1 VKIAEPATDIRPQ
14 TALQIPS
21 WRFVATALL
30 GVAALLAFC
39 VVTVRAQGPAGSD
52 TPNPTAIPGGAAAIG
67 EPTSVWTPS
76 ASKKVGG
83 MTGPVQQPQ
92 STYVNVGGETVSL
105 PNAECARLVAEAL
118 QRKAVV
124 PVPDSSG
131 SSSSGWCADAM
142 NRALELQRTRPE
154 PTGWPTPGAGDAGSF
169 NVLRRA
175 RVSGSGREA
184 SIACASFGR

>member
-1 VKIAEPATDIRPQ
+1 MKIAKPATDIRPRM
-14 TALQIPS
+14 ALEIPS
-21 WRFVATALL
+21 RRFVATALL
-30 GVAALLAFC
+30 SVAALLAFC

-52 TPNPTAIPGGAAAIG
+52 TPTPTAIPGGAAAIG

-83 MTGPVQQPQ
+83 TTGLVQRPQ

-118 QRKAVV
+118 QQKAAI
-124 PVPDSSG
+124 PVPDSG
-131 SSSSGWCADAM
+131 RSSSRSWCADAM

-154 PTGWPTPGAGDAGSF
+154 PTGWPTPGADDAESP
-169 NVLRRA
+169 
-175 RVSGSGREA
+175 SP
-184 SIACASFGR
+184 